1 MKELK
6 PIDKLERSMNSMK
19 NTVWFLVAVII
30 TWEVGQL
37 IYGRN

>member
-6 PIDKLERSMNSMK
+6 PIDKLERSMNQMK
-19 NTVWFLVAVII
+19 NLVWFLVAVIT

-37 IYGRN
+37 IYG